1 MWPLQP
7 KLGDADRLPA
17 WVQREPEAPVNGDRA
32 PDQIDPKAE
41 EARFQDL
48 GWAPHLQLC
57 VGSCSSCGLLVLWVA
72 PFVARVVND
81 TVETL
86 VVIVE
91 VLAVTAGRVD
101 LGVGDADGAEIQI
114 RLREP
119 L

>member
-1 MWPLQP
+1 M
-7 KLGDADRLPA
+7 
-17 WVQREPEAPVNGDRA
+17 
-32 PDQIDPKAE
+32 
-41 EARFQDL
+41 
-48 GWAPHLQLC
+48 
-57 VGSCSSCGLLVLWVA
+57 
-72 PFVARVVND
+72 ARVVND
-81 TVETL
+81 TVEIL